1 MCVSFRTSSQLSAEV
16 AEIPDVLER
25 QATGTAPALAAL
37 VAALRGRARWHVATL
52 ARGSSDHAAGYLA
65 TLLMQQGV
73 WTSSVPLSQFTLH
86 ASPLPGEGV
95 CAVALSQSGQSPDL
109 CRGLDALRSCGA
121 LTVAVVNETASP
133 LAGRA
138 QHVLPLAAGPELSV
152 AATKSCVAQF
162 ALAARWVAAW
172 CGDRALAEALPTLPA
187 LARAALA
194 TDWWA
199 DTPER
204 ERLVAADRLFVLGR
218 GVGLATAQE
227 IALKL
232 KEVCGIQAEACSTA
246 EVRHGPQAL
255 LTAGYPVICLATPGP
270 EAAGARTLA
279 AELRTRGVAV
289 WLAGTPASGPVD
301 WPLPAM
307 EEARLA
313 PVPLLVSAYGLV
325 EALARARGRDPDRP
339 PIIEKVTRTE

>member
-1 MCVSFRTSSQLSAEV
+1 MTVRTPSQLAAEV
-16 AEIPDVLER
+16 AEIPAVLER
-25 QATGTAPALAAL
+25 QATVTAPALAAL
-37 VAALRGRARWHVATL
+37 VAELRERERWQVATL

-65 TLLMQQGV
+65 TLLMSQGV
-73 WTSSVPLSQFTLH
+73 WTTSVPLSQFTLY

-109 CRGLDALRSCGA
+109 CRGLEALRGRGA
-121 LTVAVVNETASP
+121 LAVAMVNDATSP
-133 LAGRA
+133 LAARA
-138 QHVLPLAAGPELSV
+138 RHVLPLAAGPEVSV
-152 AATKSCVAQF
+152 AASKSCVAQF

-199 DTPER
+199 ATPAR

-218 GVGLATAQE
+218 GVGLAVAQE

-232 KEVCGIQAEACSTA
+232 KEVCGIHAEACSTA

-255 LTAGYPVICLATPGP
+255 LTAGYPVLCLATPGP
-270 EAAGARTLA
+270 EEAGARTLA
-279 AELRTRGVAV
+279 AELRARGAAV
-289 WLAGTPASGPVD
+289 WLAGSPAGGPVD
-301 WPLPAM
+301 WPLPAI

-313 PVPLLVSAYGLV
+313 PIPLLVSAYGLV